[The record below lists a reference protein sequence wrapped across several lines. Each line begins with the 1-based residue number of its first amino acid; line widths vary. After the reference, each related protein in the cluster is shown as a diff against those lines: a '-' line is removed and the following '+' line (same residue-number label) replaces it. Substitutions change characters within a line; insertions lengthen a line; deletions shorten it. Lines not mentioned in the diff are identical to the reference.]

1 MVKNHLILFYLSMS
15 TLLTDSYAQTGNFD
29 IVNYQSSE
37 FFTQS
42 ELPSRVQFEY
52 AKIQAQI
59 TWLTSI
65 KDRITWH
72 WNSRERCFPHDCGN
86 GCGGPHQHD

>member
-29 IVNYQSSE
+29 IFIYQSLE

-42 ELPSRVQFEY
+42 ELPSRVQFN
-52 AKIQAQI
+52 
-59 TWLTSI
+59 LVNNDTS
-65 KDRITWH
+65 
-72 WNSRERCFPHDCGN
+72 FL
-86 GCGGPHQHD
+86 